1 MALSTI
7 GTNSIADSAVTA
19 AKTSGV
25 NPVSEVDSWR
35 VTTNFANSSNG
46 SSELVSANWE
56 RADTDFDK
64 FGTGLSESSGIF
76 TFPSTG
82 LYLVNCIASYY
93 PNGANSGVEL
103 QIRVTTNNSTYLT
116 RAIALSGAAGADRP
130 EAISAN
136 MCIDCTNTTNTKFAI
151 YTAGTTASNF
161 WRAATDRQQL
171 GFTCIR
177 LGDT

>member
-1 MALSTI
+1 MAVTTIPTAGIADDAVTTAKSTI
-7 GTNSIADSAVTA
+7 IN
-19 AKTSGV
+19 
-25 NPVSEVDSWR
+25 EVDSWR

-46 SSELVSANWE
+46 SSEIVSANWE

-64 FGTGLSESSGIF
+64 FGTGLSESSGVF

-82 LYLVNCIASYY
+82 LYLVNCVASYY

-136 MCIDCTNTTNTKFAI
+136 LCIDCTNTTNTKFAI

>member
-7 GTNSIADSAVTA
+7 GTNSIADSAITTA
-19 AKTSGV
+19 KSTII
-25 NPVSEVDSWR
+25 NEVDSWR

-93 PNGANSGVEL
+93 PGGANSGVEL
-103 QIRVTTNNSTYLT
+103 QIRVTTNNSSYNT

-130 EAISAN
+130 EAVSAN
-136 MCIDCTNTTNTKFAI
+136 MCIYCTSTTNTKFAI
-151 YTAGTTASNF
+151 YTAGTTTSNF